1 MPVDAAEASRIRR
14 EEARDLYLESLD
26 EPRHVLEYG
35 GVNGE
40 ATIKGMPTGND
51 RPGESSV
58 RSQKLGIHSEP
69 VPVMMRDV
77 VSIDT
82 AVRLTGIN
90 RQTLQVAARR
100 GALPVLK
107 LGPDTAPY
115 VLRLRDVITYLV
127 TMFTEQKARQE
138 SPVGDMYL
146 GFPEWLVNNLS
157 DAWPTN
163 RAFTPGD
170 WQAKRVN
177 RNRGGRP
184 RGYSPGMGF
193 SKTTGVKLGRPPK
206 GETPKIQ
213 AEEKQTPPEGNH
225 PQAAVASPQAEPEPQ
240 IDPTKLPK
248 WHPQWRRPEALPEA

>member
-1 MPVDAAEASRIRR
+1 MKKPMPADTALAKEVRR

-35 GVNGE
+35 GINGE
-40 ATIKGMPTGND
+40 ATIKGMPTGSD
-51 RPGESSV
+51 RPGESFI
-58 RSQKLGIHSEP
+58 RSQKLGIYTEP
-69 VPVMMRDV
+69 VPVMMRDA

-107 LGPDTAPY
+107 LGPDSAPY

-127 TMFTEQKARQE
+127 TMYTEQKARQE

-146 GFPEWLVNNLS
+146 GFPEWLVSNLS
-157 DAWPTN
+157 DAWPDN
-163 RAFTPGD
+163 RKFTPGQ
-170 WQAKRVN
+170 WEAKRVN

-184 RGYSPGMGF
+184 RGYSPGKGF
-193 SKTTGVKLGRPPK
+193 SKTTGVKLGRP
-206 GETPKIQ
+206 PKIQ

-225 PQAAVASPQAEPEPQ
+225 PQAAVQDTPVAE
-240 IDPTKLPK
+240 IDPTTLPK
-248 WHPQWRRPEALPEA
+248 WHPQWRRPGS